1 MAPILAP
8 AASSSWGRV
17 AAESGCERP
26 PLSATCNGGRSAAP
40 RFGLT
45 GGAGG
50 GGGPTAVLGGCV
62 SAAAGGAHDGPRRAT
77 RLLFS
82 LVTTLPPVSLHLR
95 PDRRHAG
102 APLHTQALTGHL
114 LRGRTQ
120 HDHHR
125 ASGDHDGGGAGAR
138 SPHRPAPRA
147 PQQYEKASETSQSD
161 HGRGHTSPEVSW
173 HYPQSAST
181 RRQGTRYPTMSP
193 GAQTESKRHSHRRS
207 TGSGSTDSAPCAHL
221 NPRPGSAHYDNT
233 LE

>member
-1 MAPILAP
+1 VRWHQSWRQPPPPRRAVRPPKA
-8 AASSSWGRV
+8 AASAHRSPPPATV
-17 AAESGCERP
+17 AALPHPASGSP
-26 PLSATCNGGRSAAP
+26 
-40 RFGLT
+40 
-45 GGAGG
+45 
-50 GGGPTAVLGGCV
+50 V
-62 SAAAGGAHDGPRRAT
+62 AAAALRQNSVVVSLPPRAGAHDGPRRVT

-95 PDRRHAG
+95 PDRRPAG

-125 ASGDHDGGGAGAR
+125 ASGDHDGGGAR

-147 PQQYEKASETSQSD
+147 PQQYEKTSETHQSD
-161 HGRGHTSPEVSW
+161 HGRGRTSPEVSW

-207 TGSGSTDSAPCAHL
+207 TGSGSTDSAPCARL